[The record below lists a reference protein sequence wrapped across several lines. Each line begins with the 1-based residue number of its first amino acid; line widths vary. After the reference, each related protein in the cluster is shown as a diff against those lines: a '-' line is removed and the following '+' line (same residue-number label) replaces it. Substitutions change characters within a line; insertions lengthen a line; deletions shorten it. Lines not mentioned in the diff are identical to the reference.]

1 MRLILIRHGEPD
13 YEKDCLTEKGMEQAE
28 GTARRL
34 SGEGISAIYSS
45 PMGRA
50 RDTASYT
57 AQRLGLKVNTLDFM
71 HEIDWG
77 DTKEDKEDKL
87 EYEGHPWTLGF
98 KMLTEDPEYVGS
110 SDWDKHHYFRDN
122 KCLSYYRK
130 ISPCVDEFLSSFGLI
145 RRNGLYYCEKNCD
158 DTVALFAH
166 GGSGAVLISHILSL
180 PFPFVLTTMPYGL
193 CSVSIIEF
201 IQREGEMTIPILSL
215 FNDMGHIKDVKREP
229 LKFEK

>member
-77 DTKEDKEDKL
+77 DT
-87 EYEGHPWTLGF
+87 
-98 KMLTEDPEYVGS
+98 
-110 SDWDKHHYFRDN
+110 
-122 KCLSYYRK
+122 
-130 ISPCVDEFLSSFGLI
+130 SP
-145 RRNGLYYCEKNCD
+145 
-158 DTVALFAH
+158 
-166 GGSGAVLISHILSL
+166 GGV
-180 PFPFVLTTMPYGL
+180 
-193 CSVSIIEF
+193 
-201 IQREGEMTIPILSL
+201 
-215 FNDMGHIKDVKREP
+215 N
-229 LKFEK
+229 